1 MRVFV
6 TGATGFV
13 GSAVVR
19 ELLDAG
25 HHVLGLARS
34 DSAAATLT
42 SAGAEVHRGD
52 LDDLDSLRRGAAA
65 ADGVVHTAFT
75 NISDTTDFAA
85 SCRTDTRAVE
95 ALGEALVGSDRPLA
109 ITSAT
114 GVLPTGGAGTEDSPP
129 DPGSLPALRIAS
141 EEAVLALAERGVRT
155 SVVRLPQ
162 SVHGEQDRA
171 GFIPLMI
178 SIARTTGVSAYV
190 GDGSSRWAAVHRRDT
205 ARLFRLAVESAPAGA
220 RLHAIGDEGVPVRD
234 IAQAIGR
241 RLNLPVTGMSQDE
254 ADGHFGFLGAVL
266 ARDSPASS
274 TRTQQRLGW
283 QPVQPGLIAD
293 IEDGHYFTVQ

>member
-25 HHVLGLARS
+25 HRVLGLARS

-42 SAGAEVHRGD
+42 SVGAEVHRGD
-52 LDDLDSLRRGAAA
+52 LDDLD
-65 ADGVVHTAFT
+65 
-75 NISDTTDFAA
+75 
-85 SCRTDTRAVE
+85 RA
-95 ALGEALVGSDRPLA
+95 
-109 ITSAT
+109 
-114 GVLPTGGAGTEDSPP
+114 
-129 DPGSLPALRIAS
+129 
-141 EEAVLALAERGVRT
+141 
-155 SVVRLPQ
+155 
-162 SVHGEQDRA
+162 A

-178 SIARTTGVSAYV
+178 SIARRTGVSAYV
-190 GDGSSRWAAVHRRDT
+190 GDRSPRWAAVHQRDT

-220 RLHAIGDEGVPVRD
+220 RLHAIGDEGVSVRD

-241 RLNLPVTGMSQDE
+241 RLNLPATGMPQDE
-254 ADGHFGFLGAVL
+254 ADGHFGFLGAIL

-283 QPVQPGLIAD
+283 QPVRPGLIAD
-293 IEDGHYFTVQ
+293 IEDGHYFTVR